1 MNDFEYEID
10 DSEVTIT
17 GYTGN
22 GGDVTVLDTIDGF
35 SVTTI
40 GDSAFQKCTGLTRI
54 TLPNSITDIGWFAFQ
69 ECTSLTSIT
78 LPNSLTTIGDFAFDS
93 CTGLTSITLG
103 NSITTIGSWAFSGCS
118 GLNSITLPNSVTTI
132 GSWAFSGCSGLNSIT
147 LPNSVTDIEESVFEG
162 CTGLTSVTLPN
173 SISTIEGKAFEGC
186 TGLTSITFGNSLTDI
201 EEYAFQGCISL
212 TSITLGNSVTDI
224 GDAAFQG
231 CTGLTSITLPDSVTD
246 IGDAAFQGCTG
257 LTSITLGNSVTD
269 IGDAAFQGCTSLTSI
284 TLPDSV
290 TDIGEFA
297 FWECTSLTSITLPD
311 SITDIGEFAF
321 WECTS
326 LTRRTPG
333 LKEGS
338 NDKEVKKGDVSKSEL
353 CLFCGVLNK
362 SGKNDVCK
370 HRIGWVD
377 KRGLTRSD
385 QMESLE
391 SVWTS
396 LAGKIEQIRAYTQK
410 GLAEKS
416 GASLKTIRLFLKNVE
431 EDHAAEFDSSGD
443 SSGGVDSDTVFP
455 PIFGLCGG
463 EMDCQTKK
471 GIPCLKSNFIYC
483 KDPDSLEEHIS
494 DLELLNEFLDEEEN
508 EEDGRDSENC
518 PFCDALNFW
527 GEMEVCE
534 HHIGMAFDGVIE
546 SENLERLKNVWMS
559 LAEKIEKI
567 KEFTQKKLA
576 EKSGASLKTIRLL
589 LKNVDEDHAYDLYS
603 EEFFPPIFDLC
614 WGGENVQSQG
624 MLSGSSQ
631 SIYCQDPGALEN
643 HISGLERLD
652 KVIEKP
658 DPPIEES

>member
-1 MNDFEYEID
+1 MNDFKFEID
-10 DSEVTIT
+10 EGRVFIT
-17 GYTGN
+17 GYTGA
-22 GGDVTVLDTIDGF
+22 GGDVVVPAEIDGLP
-35 SVTTI
+35 VTTI
-40 GDSAFQKCTGLTRI
+40 EDRAFGYR
-54 TLPNSITDIGWFAFQ
+54 S
-69 ECTSLTSIT
+69 
-78 LPNSLTTIGDFAFDS
+78 
-93 CTGLTSITLG
+93 
-103 NSITTIGSWAFSGCS
+103 
-118 GLNSITLPNSVTTI
+118 
-132 GSWAFSGCSGLNSIT
+132 
-147 LPNSVTDIEESVFEG
+147 
-162 CTGLTSVTLPN
+162 
-173 SISTIEGKAFEGC
+173 
-186 TGLTSITFGNSLTDI
+186 
-201 EEYAFQGCISL
+201 
-212 TSITLGNSVTDI
+212 
-224 GDAAFQG
+224 
-231 CTGLTSITLPDSVTD
+231 
-246 IGDAAFQGCTG
+246 G
-257 LTSITLGNSVTD
+257 LTSITLGNSVTT
-269 IGDAAFQGCTSLTSI
+269 IGDAAFAGCTSLTSI

-290 TDIGEFA
+290 TTIGGSAFA
-297 FWECTSLTSITLPD
+297 GCTGLTSITLPD
-311 SITDIGEFAF
+311 SFTTIGRKAF
-321 WECTS
+321 YGCTS

-338 NDKEVKKGDVSKSEL
+338 NDKEVKKGDDDSKGEL
-353 CLFCGVLNK
+353 CPFCGVLNK
-362 SGKNDVCK
+362 SEKNDVCK
-370 HRIGWVD
+370 HCIGWVD
-377 KRGLTRSD
+377 KGGLTRSD

-431 EDHAAEFDSSGD
+431 EDHAVTFESSI

-494 DLELLNEFLDEEEN
+494 DLELLNEFLDEEGNEEENEEGN

-534 HHIGMAFDGVIE
+534 HHIGMEFDGVIE

-658 DPPIEES
+658 DPPIEDHEPTGLNSYEKAIVDYTKAIELDPKSTHAYSERGRAYGNFKQYEKAIADYTQVIQLEPTDAYAFFNRGLAYIRLDLYGKALADLTQAIELDPKLSLPYASRGFTFGALGEYEKAFADYSLAMDLEPKIGWAYTNRGNTYHDLGQYENAIADYNKAIQLAPTDALAYTSRGESFMALGQLALAKADKKRAKELEKG